1 MYAAKRRAT
10 IALPMSNIVG
20 LSTATS
26 FRRKIP
32 GNFLQEKDSA
42 TCYRHFAFPM
52 ISTAFCDSNRA
63 HFNDAARTAGSVS
76 TPWILTS
83 PTQEPF
89 QHHTHVPDMIEHFGC
104 RLHAFIGRHGP
115 PRTAP
120 PINTATLT
128 HLSVA
133 VPKTGTDLFRLLA
146 VIARPS
152 GSRQSKQMLNDGWY
166 RSQGCAVTEEL
177 LFFRT
182 RNGDRRRRCHPKHSQ
197 CARHAQESSLIR
209 DEKKALFYWRALPK
223 ARRSR
228 LGLTVSDHIDR

>member
-42 TCYRHFAFPM
+42 TCYRHFAFPI

-104 RLHAFIGRHGP
+104 RLHAFIGRHG
-115 PRTAP
+115 RLA
-120 PINTATLT
+120 L
-128 HLSVA
+128 HL
-133 VPKTGTDLFRLLA
+133 
-146 VIARPS
+146 
-152 GSRQSKQMLNDGWY
+152 Q
-166 RSQGCAVTEEL
+166 
-177 LFFRT
+177 
-182 RNGDRRRRCHPKHSQ
+182 
-197 CARHAQESSLIR
+197 
-209 DEKKALFYWRALPK
+209 
-223 ARRSR
+223 
-228 LGLTVSDHIDR
+228 